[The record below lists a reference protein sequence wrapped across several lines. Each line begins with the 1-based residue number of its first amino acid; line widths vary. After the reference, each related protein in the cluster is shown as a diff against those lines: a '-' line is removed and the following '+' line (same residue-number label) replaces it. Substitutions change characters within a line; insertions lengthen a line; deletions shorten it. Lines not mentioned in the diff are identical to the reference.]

1 MDIRRFSTRFER
13 EILHSNF
20 LRLAAVKPF
29 NRLARKILDPCPDVM
44 GMASYKKLMLMNLV
58 ASLLA
63 EDPSECYLEVGTFQG
78 KSLVA
83 ALRNNPLVSAVA
95 CDNFSEFDSSGVN
108 QVALEQNL
116 RRHGL
121 HDRVKFFNM
130 DFRKLLADWYE
141 RRLPRIGG
149 YFYDG
154 AHDKASQYDGIKYV
168 EPHLADR
175 ALVVVDD
182 SPRIPGPTPKP
193 ERSKQYRNHGTT
205 GRSSMS
211 FQLGVTAILING
223 GTGSESLDSNGE
235 RKPSRRSWRN
245 VAIPC

>member
-182 SPRIPGPTPKP
+182 WRLAKDSGSYA
-193 ERSKQYRNHGTT
+193 EAGTL
-205 GRSSMS
+205 
-211 FQLGVTAILING
+211 QAI
-223 GTGSESLDSNGE
+223 SESRNNWKILYVLPARRNGDLDQWWNGVGVLGFE
-235 RKPSRRSWRN
+235 RRTK
-245 VAIPC
+245 A